1 MPGTVPG
8 AWEYIMEESKNHSQT
23 TGNLLSGWGWWIGGR
38 QTKIIC
44 VINKQYS
51 TLLEGQ
57 GGESNCIIKQGSQVR
72 SHLEGQI

>member
-8 AWEYIMEESKNHSQT
+8 AWGYIMEESKDHSLT

-38 QTKIIC
+38 ETKIIC

-51 TLLEGQ
+51 TLLEG
-57 GGESNCIIKQGSQVR
+57 
-72 SHLEGQI
+72 